1 MTEERK
7 VFSPASRITLRTMRN
22 GYSLDVDDEGYMYY
36 DIDDL
41 MEGFYMHVGLGRPN
55 DMTKDQMADM
65 LQSIK
70 DGTAVVQIQR
80 EAANYQREIRNLKIK
95 VHKLEMK
102 LKKYEW

>member
-1 MTEERK
+1 MKKERK
-7 VFSPASRITLRTMRN
+7 EFSPAAQATLRTMRN
-22 GYSLDVDDEGYMYY
+22 GYSLDVDDEGFMYY

-41 MEGFYMHVGLGRPN
+41 MEGFFMHVGLGRPN
-55 DMTKDQMADM
+55 AMTKDQMDDM

-80 EAANYQREIRNLKIK
+80 EAAKYRREVRNLKIK
-95 VHKLEMK
+95 VHQLEMK